1 MIELVEQFKSV
12 YQQLNKDNVA
22 SLAEIYQPE
31 MTFID
36 PFHHVQG
43 LPAFQDYIANLYANV
58 TDCRF
63 QFGQPQGDLQLMYVD
78 WQMQFIHPRLAGGQA
93 ISVPGVSQLQWQDGK
108 VLKHRDFFDGGA
120 VLYEHV
126 PVLGQVIRL
135 LKRRMA

>member
-1 MIELVEQFKSV
+1 MSGFLRSWPGTPRCVHSEGSPL
-12 YQQLNKDNVA
+12 LHR
-22 SLAEIYQPE
+22 PE
-31 MTFID
+31 KQI
-36 PFHHVQG
+36 FHHVQG